1 MQNKILIVI
10 CFLVISIMT
19 RAQEKNHITIDPLLP
34 IFGTVQVQ
42 YERAVSDKMS
52 VGVSVGLKTGSGIF
66 KIPGINRDQISIDEF
81 SFKGIKVLPEFRWY
95 TQKSSNGLSGF
106 YVGAYAKYQNFT
118 DEISGIYTDTNQIDS
133 AIEIDANI
141 ITFAGGLEIGYKLM
155 IWERFFIDFLI
166 AGPGVSTNKI
176 KLVEKQPVPDE
187 FYDDVS
193 DALSEY
199 AIFDGLNLDFRIN
212 GNQDTTIVLPAFRY
226 GIKLGYSF

>member
-10 CFLVISIMT
+10 CFLVISMAQ
-19 RAQEKNHITIDPLLP
+19 AQEKNHISIDPILP
-34 IFGTVQVQ
+34 VFGTIQLQ
-42 YERAVSDKMS
+42 YERAISDKIS
-52 VGVSVGLKTGSGIF
+52 VGISLGLKTGSGIF
-66 KIPGINRDQISIDEF
+66 RVSGINGDRISIDEF
-81 SFKGIKVLPEFRWY
+81 NFKGIKILPEFRWY
-95 TQKSSNGLSGF
+95 TQKSRNGLFGF

-118 DEISGIYTDTNQIDS
+118 DEILGVYTDSNQMNS
-133 AIEIDANI
+133 TIEIDANI

-166 AGPGVSTNKI
+166 AGPGISTNKI
-176 KLVEKQPVPDE
+176 KLVEKQPIPDE

-199 AIFDGLNLDFRIN
+199 AVFDGLNLDFRIN
-212 GNQDTTIVLPAFRY
+212 GNQDTDIVLPAFRY